1 MKINGVELAK
11 APHYRPDEPIVTIST
26 YPSSHEQ
33 VVWPLTGATIDAL
46 CAELR
51 RLARG
56 MIFREYALGVS
67 LSPTGE
73 GLTLKVK
80 EKGLEVTAETF
91 LPRDKVEHLRDICN
105 AVLGENSE
113 DDEG

>member
-11 APHYRPDEPIVTIST
+11 APHYRIGEPIVTIST

-51 RLARG
+51 RIVRG
-56 MIFREYALGVS
+56 AE
-67 LSPTGE
+67 E
-73 GLTLKVK
+73 LTLVGKLFRISRHGR
-80 EKGLEVTAETF
+80 EMNFNIFGTNNPEWI
-91 LPRDKVEHLRDICN
+91 RGLRDMCN
-105 AVLGENSE
+105 AALESG
-113 DDEG
+113 DEKQR